1 MSSYPPL
8 SPSGL
13 PSSPRVNRQMQM
25 LSPIET
31 SYSDTTPRN
40 SSSSPNPT
48 TSEKPKARDIFAEA
62 TIPLSPATSASSS
75 GSYNKED
82 PYAGLAPRKRSGFAR
97 LFCCLGREERAR
109 RRADRHLEFVKVG
122 EEVHWTEY

>member
-1 MSSYPPL
+1 MPSYPPL
-8 SPSGL
+8 SPTGL

-25 LSPIET
+25 LSPVET
-31 SYSDTTPRN
+31 YSDTTPRN
-40 SSSSPNPT
+40 SSSSPDAM
-48 TSEKPKARDIFAEA
+48 TSEKPKARDIFADA
-62 TIPLSPATSASSS
+62 TIPLSPATSTSSS
-75 GSYNKED
+75 EEN
-82 PYAGLAPRKRSGFAR
+82 PYAGLAPRKRNGFAR